1 MDYNR
6 DSGTMPGKGSLLSNE
21 IIQFHDQVKAG
32 SITSV
37 SAIPHFSDLDPD
49 QDTALHALLS
59 ELIER
64 TVSLEHQVAESGS
77 ILDAVPY
84 PIHVTD
90 NDMKW
95 TYMNKAFE
103 TLLIENKVI
112 KTRESAYG
120 MPCRTANANI
130 CGTDE
135 CGIHQL
141 QTSGKNETYF
151 DWLGASCKQTT
162 APVLDADGNKVGYVE
177 VVHDLT
183 EQMNQIAYY
192 QSILDAVPYPIHVT
206 DTDMKWTYLNKAF
219 EKLLIENKVIKNRES
234 AYGMPCR
241 TANANICGTD
251 ECGIHQLRTSGKDET
266 YFDWLGASCKQTT
279 APVLDAKGGT
289 VGYVEVVH
297 DLTEQMN
304 QIAYYQSILD
314 AVPYPIHVTDN
325 DMKWTYLNKAFEK
338 LLIEN
343 KVIKN
348 RETAYGMPCR
358 TANANICGTNECGI
372 NQLLTTGKNET
383 YFDWLGASC
392 KQTTAPVLDAKG
404 SRVGFVE
411 TVQDLTEQMNQIAY
425 YQSILDA
432 VPYPIHVTDNDMKWK
447 YMNKAFEKL
456 LIDNKEIK
464 DRDSAYG
471 LPCRTANA
479 NICGTGDCG
488 IHKLRTTGK
497 NETYFDWHG
506 ASCKQTTAPVL
517 DARGDAVGYVET
529 VQDLSEQVSLISFM
543 KTEVERVTKNLQLLS
558 TGDLNLNLEITKAD
572 SYTTEAHD
580 AFVTINENLQKLT
593 KTLEM
598 LVSDVETLSEAA
610 VAGNLEIRADTAK
623 HLGKFRTIVEGVNST
638 LDSVIVPVKEALRVS
653 KEYSQYNFK
662 ARVDPGLKVEG
673 DWIEFKDALNDIG
686 SQIAGAVG
694 LINNQLLDLASN
706 AEEATASIEEVSA
719 GAQQIAHNAGSV
731 SSNAAEGEDGIVQ
744 VLKAMED
751 LNITVGEVSRRAEQ
765 VSTTATLANDYSK
778 KGVELAE
785 QSEGAMQEIRRSS
798 EEVAQIV
805 TDINRQMDE
814 IGKIVRLISDIAN
827 QTNLLAL
834 NAAIEAARAGEAG
847 RGFAVVAAEVKS
859 LAQDSRQSAENIADM
874 IATLQDKA
882 RKANDAMGK
891 AGSAVEQGS
900 ASLAQTLGSFNQIA
914 VSIDEITTNA
924 TDVASASEEQA
935 ASVEEVT
942 ASIHE
947 VSGLIQNTTK
957 DAGDAAAATEEASAS
972 IEQISKIVSNVSGI
986 ADSVSREMSKFKV

>member
-1 MDYNR
+1 MDYNS
-6 DSGTMPGKGSLLSNE
+6 DSGAMPGKGSLFSNQ
-21 IIQFHDQVKAG
+21 IVQFHDQVKAG
-32 SITSV
+32 SITSA
-37 SAIPHFSDLDPD
+37 SETPHFSDLDPD

-64 TVSLEHQVAESGS
+64 TVTLEHQVAESRS

-112 KTRESAYG
+112 KNRESAYG

-141 QTSGKNETYF
+141 RTSGKNETYF

-251 ECGIHQLRTSGKDET
+251 ECGIHQLRTSGKNET

-279 APVLDAKGGT
+279 APVLDAKGST

-348 RETAYGMPCR
+348 RESAYGMPCR

-404 SRVGFVE
+404 NRVGFVE

-464 DRDSAYG
+464 DRESSYG

-479 NICGTGDCG
+479 NICGTNECG

-517 DARGDAVGYVET
+517 DAKGDSVGYVET
-529 VQDLSEQVSLISFM
+529 VQDLSEQVSLITFM
-543 KTEVERVTKNLQLLS
+543 KTEVDRVTKNLQLLS
-558 TGDLNLNLEITKAD
+558 TGDLNLNMEITKAD
-572 SYTTEAHD
+572 AYTTEAHE

-610 VAGNLEIRADTAK
+610 VAGHLEVRADTAK
-623 HLGKFRTIVEGVNST
+623 HLGNFRTIIEGVNST

-686 SQIAGAVG
+686 SQIAGAVS

-719 GAQQIAHNAGSV
+719 GAQQIARNAGSV

-765 VSTTATLANDYSK
+765 VSTTATLANDFSK

-874 IATLQDKA
+874 ISTLQDKA

-891 AGSAVEQGS
+891 AGTAVEEGS
-900 ASLAQTLGSFNQIA
+900 DSLAQTLGSFNQIA
-914 VSIDEITTNA
+914 TSIDEITRNA